1 MLKLLKQ
8 SHRPTTHLAENLC
21 KHRLTKCLI
30 SRQAYIN
37 GFWKL
42 TNWVRN
48 VRSLGEGAMLRKTE
62 HKFETELELDR
73 PTSRMI
79 CIYHAL
85 SHPVRLTICKY
96 LLARPYTV
104 TEICELIGL
113 QQYAVSQQLAVLR
126 NSDVVETARQSRNVI
141 YSLRSEAVRRIL
153 RVSLRNAKL
162 EEVPNNA
169 EKSKRASDFAP
180 VK

>member
-1 MLKLLKQ
+1 MSSRTKL
-8 SHRPTTHLAENLC
+8 
-21 KHRLTKCLI
+21 
-30 SRQAYIN
+30 
-37 GFWKL
+37 
-42 TNWVRN
+42 
-48 VRSLGEGAMLRKTE
+48 
-62 HKFETELELDR
+62 KFEAELELDR

-126 NSDVVETARQSRNVI
+126 NSNVVETARKSRNVI

-162 EEVPNNA
+162 EETSKNA
-169 EKSKRASDFAP
+169 EKSRRANDFAR
-180 VK
+180 VR

>member
-1 MLKLLKQ
+1 M
-8 SHRPTTHLAENLC
+8 S
-21 KHRLTKCLI
+21 
-30 SRQAYIN
+30 
-37 GFWKL
+37 
-42 TNWVRN
+42 V
-48 VRSLGEGAMLRKTE
+48 KTE
-62 HKFETELELDR
+62 QKFETEFELDR

-104 TEICELIGL
+104 TEICGLIGL
-113 QQYAVSQQLAVLR
+113 KQYAVSQQLAVLR
-126 NSDVVETARQSRNVI
+126 NSNVVETARQSRNVI

-153 RVSLRNAKL
+153 CVSLRKAEL
-162 EEVPNNA
+162 EENSNKA
-169 EKSKRASDFAP
+169 EKLKRAKSFAR